1 MSTPLPHHNPFD
13 RAYLLASHCAY
24 DRCLDLEC
32 RNTVVKK
39 TGPLTVLMCARFLGY
54 ILIEA
59 PTHVGREYFALEV
72 VRCDEDEAIQALAEL
87 YKNHFIRC
95 FRLDKSHTLVPSCR
109 SAEEENSLP
118 QTVASHI
125 EAKKKALI
133 RDGHRCMLTEKID
146 SDSMEA
152 DLVAYDDAGVTIT
165 RVFDRPTHEDLD
177 IYNKRRHIEAIR
189 AVLGQ
194 LGQIQITDELNGV
207 DVHRLENILT
217 LDNVVH
223 GWFGQLKVW
232 LERKPEDPAD
242 YYRPAATQLYFIEG
256 FKPEVQ
262 LTTPDPRIYPL
273 PDPQYLA
280 IHAACAR
287 AAHLSGVAKHID
299 TASHEMAETEALE
312 DDRGSGDVLHHALM
326 RHLNI

>member
-125 EAKKKALI
+125 EAKKK
-133 RDGHRCMLTEKID
+133 
-146 SDSMEA
+146 
-152 DLVAYDDAGVTIT
+152 
-165 RVFDRPTHEDLD
+165 
-177 IYNKRRHIEAIR
+177 
-189 AVLGQ
+189 
-194 LGQIQITDELNGV
+194 
-207 DVHRLENILT
+207 
-217 LDNVVH
+217 
-223 GWFGQLKVW
+223 
-232 LERKPEDPAD
+232 DPAD